1 MGSPP
6 LELLVVPFVWMDQTM
21 LPNAV
26 APPSPYSLHTMVVT
40 PLQLL
45 TIEILLS
52 PWPTLLPTLIVPL
65 PLLRVLPPQ
74 VLSPLVLVLMPPHQ
88 INLSWLITKML
99 PILSHLVLP
108 LLPLVVGL
116 SLMALISLMLL
127 LLMLCLWVR
136 MTLPLLTSLSLVEQ
150 ATLPPLVRL
159 PLRETSPA
167 LVRSEEHTSEL
178 QSPDHLVCR
187 LLLEKKKQKQR
198 INETA
203 PVAMY
208 LVIEKPYIALC
219 ESLNIS

>member
-52 PWPTLLPTLIVPL
+52 PWPTLLPTLTSPL
-65 PLLRVLPPQ
+65 PLLMVLPPQ
-74 VLSPLVLVLMPPHQ
+74 VSSPLLLVLMPPHQ

-167 LVRSEEHTSEL
+167 LVLSLPTVVLS
-178 QSPDHLVCR
+178 
-187 LLLEKKKQKQR
+187 LLLLL
-198 INETA
+198 
-203 PVAMY
+203 PV
-208 LVIEKPYIALC
+208 
-219 ESLNIS
+219 ISSILGLPH